1 MSDSGI
7 KMRMTPPH
15 PGTFVRIEALE
26 ELGLRVPA
34 VALIFGNLRPLP
46 AVLSGP
52 LFGCLDAAPIRSQGA
67 SLPVLGEV
75 PVQLVQALPY
85 ALTVVWLAGF
95 IGRGVEPKAIGV
107 PYTRDA

>member
-1 MSDSGI
+1 M
-7 KMRMTPPH
+7 
-15 PGTFVRIEALE
+15 
-26 ELGLRVPA
+26 
-34 VALIFGNLRPLP
+34 ALIFGNLRPLP

-52 LFGCLDAAPIRSQGA
+52 LFGCLGAAPIRLQGA

-85 ALTVVWLAGF
+85 VLTVVRLAGF
-95 IGRGVEPKAIGV
+95 IGHGVPPKAIGV

>member
-1 MSDSGI
+1 MSDGGI
-7 KMRMTPPH
+7 KMRMIPPH
-15 PGTFVRIEALE
+15 PATFIRIEAFE
-26 ELGLRVPA
+26 ELGLSIAA

-52 LFGCLDAAPIRSQGA
+52 LFGRLDAVPIRLQGA

-95 IGRGVEPKAIGV
+95 IERGVPPKAIGV
-107 PYTRDA
+107 PYTSDA